1 MKWNLARLNN
11 ADFALSTVFDDFLRM
26 VPADLMGNEVFP
38 KLDVHEDDK
47 AVHVKAEIPG
57 LDEKDLNVTLK
68 ENMLTISG
76 EKKEEKTEEDK
87 NRNYFFC
94 ERSFGT
100 FSRTI
105 VLPEGIKTDEV
116 KANYRNGI
124 LDIELPKGEAAQPK
138 KINVEVH

>member
-1 MKWNLARLNN
+1 MKWGLARLNN
-11 ADFALSTVFDDFLRM
+11 GDFALSTVFDDFFRM
-26 VPADLMGNEVFP
+26 VPADLLGNEIFP

-57 LDEKDLNVTLK
+57 LEEKDLNVILK
-68 ENMLTISG
+68 ENTLTISG
-76 EKKEEKTEEDK
+76 NKKEEKTEEDK
-87 NRNYFFC
+87 ERNYYYS
-94 ERSFGT
+94 ERSFGS

-105 VLPEGIKTDEV
+105 VLPEGIKADEV
-116 KANYRNGI
+116 KANYKNGI